1 MRAFLVRETDKAV
14 LLVKAEDAKIP
25 QVQGA
30 WIPRS
35 KLESFQETDD
45 KSVTISTKQ
54 DGERIGFPYIVTVN
68 AAFAQKIGF

>member
-1 MRAFLVRETDKAV
+1 MRVFLVRETDKAV
-14 LLVKAEDAKIP
+14 LLVKAADSKIP
-25 QVQGA
+25 QIQGA

-54 DGERIGFPYIVTVN
+54 DGERIGFPYIVTVD